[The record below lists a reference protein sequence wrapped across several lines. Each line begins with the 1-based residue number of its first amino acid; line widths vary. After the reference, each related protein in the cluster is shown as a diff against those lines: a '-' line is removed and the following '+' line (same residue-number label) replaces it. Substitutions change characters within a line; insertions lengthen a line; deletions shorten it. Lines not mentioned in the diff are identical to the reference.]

1 MYIIIIIIERKQF
14 DVLLE
19 EHIKIL
25 TVEYEN
31 PNGTDM

>member
-1 MYIIIIIIERKQF
+1 MYIVIIIEHKRF

-19 EHIKIL
+19 NIKIL
-25 TVEYEN
+25 TVEYEY